1 MAIGFWGQPLVPKK
15 FRYGGITGGW
25 RGDIPRGQTFILVLI
40 ILVARI
46 AATLLEEKFGS
57 ARFGPRRKHVKTYIN
72 LLLKDGA
79 FAFRVMCF
87 AIVLAQLFIMP
98 AEVSPFV
105 SLACLPLILT
115 YALLQMAYFG
125 GMVLDQAE
133 YDAKMQ
139 DATA

>member
-1 MAIGFWGQPLVPKK
+1 MSVGVVLCILIAEAICVAIGFWDKPFPPKK
-15 FRYGGITGGW
+15 FRYSGITGGW
-25 RGDIPRGQTFILVLI
+25 RGDIPRGQTFILILF

-72 LLLKDGA
+72 LLLKEGT

-98 AEVSPFV
+98 AEVSAFV
-105 SLACLPLILT
+105 SLTIS
-115 YALLQMAYFG
+115 LLS
-125 GMVLDQAE
+125 
-133 YDAKMQ
+133 
-139 DATA
+139 